1 MFARST
7 IEYVLMLAVLAKM
20 ATEFVAILSAFVL
33 MLDLRSDISF
43 SNSVI
48 LLSKSDALSSSS
60 VGVWLYFSLTINPKL
75 LSHSLLSLT
84 P

>member
-1 MFARST
+1 MLARST
-7 IEYVLMLAVLAKM
+7 IEFVLMLAKM

-60 VGVWLYFSLTINPKL
+60 VGVWLYFSLTIKPKL
-75 LSHSLLSLT
+75 LSH
-84 P
+84 

>member
-1 MFARST
+1 
-7 IEYVLMLAVLAKM
+7 MLAVLAKM

-33 MLDLRSDISF
+33 MLNLRSDISF

-60 VGVWLYFSLTINPKL
+60 VGSVGVWLYFSLTIKPKL
-75 LSHSLLSLT
+75 LSH
-84 P
+84 

>member
-1 MFARST
+1 MLARST
-7 IEYVLMLAVLAKM
+7 IEFVLMLAVLAKM

-60 VGVWLYFSLTINPKL
+60 VGVWLYFSLTIKPKL